1 MVPVRVP
8 EGLLPG
14 EVDVRVVTSDGRA
27 DILPAAFEVTAPNA
41 QLAVPA
47 QGAAAAEAAG
57 G

>member
-1 MVPVRVP
+1 
-8 EGLLPG
+8 
-14 EVDVRVVTSDGRA
+14 VVTSDGRA